1 MYCLSKLR
9 KLAFVIFAGVFQD
22 LAKECASAALLFI
35 HPDKYFMDDRQT
47 GRHNTWRFNGTS
59 WGLVALYIY
68 FHPHNPP
75 RAPTLIFL
83 PSSPQSSSSLSFVVV
98 AFLCPVLA
106 FSCVV
111 VVGRGGI
118 RTHQEVEIAPQPERF
133 TKGHEEWR
141 WNFWHGNGFKM
152 DKQK

>member
-9 KLAFVIFAGVFQD
+9 KLAFVIFAGVYQE
-22 LAKECASAALLFI
+22 LAKECVAASLLFI

-68 FHPHNPP
+68 LHPHNPP
-75 RAPTLIFL
+75 RAPTLIFFPKCHAL
-83 PSSPQSSSSLSFVVV
+83 VVV

-111 VVGRGGI
+111 VVGRRGI

-141 WNFWHGNGFKM
+141 WNFRHGNGFKM